1 VWTTLTFFLIEEKHH
16 FIGIGRTQHRARDKR
31 TRPKPTLTTTTLEE
45 EEEEA
50 REGRACTRVLRRA
63 KTKETT
69 RRTSSR

>member
-1 VWTTLTFFLIEEKHH
+1 LEEEVVEEEE
-16 FIGIGRTQHRARDKR
+16 DK
-31 TRPKPTLTTTTLEE
+31 E

-50 REGRACTRVLRRA
+50 REGRACTRVSRRA

>member
-50 REGRACTRVLRRA
+50 REGRACTRVSRRA